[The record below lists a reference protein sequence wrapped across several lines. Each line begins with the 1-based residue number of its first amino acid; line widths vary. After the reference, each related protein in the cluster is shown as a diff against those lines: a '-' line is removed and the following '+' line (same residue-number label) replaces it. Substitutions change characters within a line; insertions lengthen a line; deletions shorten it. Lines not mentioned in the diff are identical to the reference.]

1 MIKDSS
7 CSAAISV
14 HAGRRAAAALTAHGL
29 IAVAL
34 AMLTGCM
41 IEQPHGIGAQAPSF
55 RSPPERRAALSP
67 PPKAGVAYAIRN
79 VGDGEVITGPKAVG
93 DEFVGLDDDRGRTS
107 QRWTLVP
114 VGGGRTF
121 QLRVTDVGFCLADHG
136 RGVLEEAC
144 DATNQD
150 QHWLIIP
157 HAEHHEIMFRD
168 NAHCL
173 GITSRGKLIDSECHG
188 DAGEL
193 WDFVAVSR

>member
-1 MIKDSS
+1 MQSS
-7 CSAAISV
+7 SSGSMSV
-14 HAGRRAAAALTAHGL
+14 RRVSGL
-29 IAVAL
+29 VMAVAL
-34 AMLTGCM
+34 ATQTGCM
-41 IEQPHGIGAQAPSF
+41 IEHPREIGAHAPSNDGP
-55 RSPPERRAALSP
+55 RARRAALPP
-67 PPKAGVAYAIRN
+67 PPKPGVAYAIRN

-93 DEFVGLDDDRGRTS
+93 DAFVGVDDDRGRTS

-114 VGGGRTF
+114 IGGGRTF
-121 QLRVTDVGFCLADHG
+121 QLRVTDVGFCLADHQ

-144 DATNQD
+144 DATNQG
-150 QHWLIIP
+150 QHWLVIP

-173 GITSRGKLIDSECHG
+173 GITSRGKLIDGECRG